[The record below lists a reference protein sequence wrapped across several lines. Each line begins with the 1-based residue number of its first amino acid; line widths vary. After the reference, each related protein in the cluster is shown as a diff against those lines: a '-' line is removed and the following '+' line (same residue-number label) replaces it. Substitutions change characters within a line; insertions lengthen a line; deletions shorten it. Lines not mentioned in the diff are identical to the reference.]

1 MIKAI
6 FTALTGIDDSMESP
20 EAQAQWERQKY
31 LDENDLDDDSTCYQD
46 TYNNL
51 PDVTGEECITHEK
64 RGFLGLW

>member
-1 MIKAI
+1 MLKAI
-6 FTALTGIDDSMESP
+6 FTVITGIDDSMESP

-51 PDVTGEECITHEK
+51 PDVASEKCITHEK

>member
-1 MIKAI
+1 MLKAI
-6 FTALTGIDDSMESP
+6 FTAIGIDDSIESP

-31 LDENDLDDDSTCYQD
+31 LDENDLDDDSSYQD
-46 TYNNL
+46 TSDNL